1 MKMAQRLSIVVI
13 VLFIILFT
21 AQVYGI
27 EAFNITAFDIDM
39 TVNEDNSYLITET
52 IDVEFTEQRHG
63 IIRNIPLKTYRGRT
77 ALISDV
83 NVQGHKFSIDKASRE
98 MKIKI
103 GDPNMYASSS
113 EKYIISY
120 LYTIGDDGLKDM
132 DELYWNLIGL
142 EWDCTIDNVTFT
154 INMPKYFPNDRL
166 NFTYGKKGSI
176 QNEAVYW
183 SVFETSIE
191 GELITQ
197 LGPNEGLT
205 VALPLPKGYFSEAE
219 KVGLAAMADFGWLLS
234 IIPIAI
240 GTAVWIATGRKKQSF
255 PTVEFYPPQGI
266 TSADAGF
273 LIDGRVDP
281 FDITSLIVYWAH
293 KGHLSIT
300 EHVTKKIFG
309 TKKSFVFTKLKDLS
323 DDAREYEHEMFLDM
337 FNFGDGKQ
345 VSMEQLTNRFYTT
358 ADSIKKEVKNSF
370 EGNKETRI
378 FDRSNILCR
387 WLLGLIGLI
396 GTLPFSYIVI
406 KEISNPDG
414 LSLIVSSVLLSLG
427 VVASI
432 FVLMYILLNWKGRP
446 KKGRFQE
453 LFFALMFCGIV
464 CGVFIYVF
472 ISAGILSVGV
482 ASIVSVVILGVMV
495 NSCNRRTKLGTWYQ
509 ERLVG
514 FREFIKAT
522 ELDRIKLLVEENP
535 HYFYH
540 VLPFAMVLGVT
551 DKWVKNFENIMVQP
565 PNWYHS
571 AAVQSGFSVAG
582 FTHDLE
588 SGLRGVSAA
597 MLSRPSSSG
606 GGSGGSSGGGSS
618 GGGSGGGGGSSW

>member
-1 MKMAQRLSIVVI
+1 MKIAQRLSIISI
-13 VLFIILFT
+13 VLFVTFFT

-52 IDVEFTEQRHG
+52 IDIEFTEQRHG
-63 IIRNIPLKTYRGRT
+63 IIRNIPLKTYRGKT
-77 ALISDV
+77 AVISDV
-83 NVQGHKFSIDKASRE
+83 NVQGHKFSTDRASGDFN
-98 MKIKI
+98 IKI
-103 GDPNMYASSS
+103 GDPDRYANSS

-142 EWDCTIDNVTFT
+142 EWDCTIDNVTFK
-154 INMPKYFPNDRL
+154 IDMPKYFPNERL
-166 NFTYGKKGSI
+166 NFTYGKKGST
-176 QNEAVYW
+176 QNDKVYW

-191 GELITQ
+191 GELATQ
-197 LGPNEGLT
+197 LEPNEGLT
-205 VALPLPKGYFSEAE
+205 VALPLPEGYFSEAK
-219 KVGLAAMADFGWLLS
+219 KVGLENMASFGWLLS

-240 GTAVWIATGRKKQSF
+240 GAALWMATGRKKQSF

-300 EHVTKKIFG
+300 EHATKKIFG

-323 DDAREYEHEMFLDM
+323 DDAREYEHEMFQDM
-337 FNFGDGKQ
+337 FDLGDGNQ
-345 VSMEQLTNRFYTT
+345 VTMDQLTNRFYLT
-358 ADSIKKEVKNSF
+358 ADNIKREVKNSF
-370 EGNKETRI
+370 EDNKETRI

-387 WLLGLIGLI
+387 WLLRLIALLGI
-396 GTLPFSYIVI
+396 LPCFYMGM
-406 KEISNPDG
+406 KEIGNIYGPG
-414 LSLIVSSVLLSLG
+414 LLVASVLLSLS
-427 VVASI
+427 VVASVFI
-432 FVLMYILLNWKGRP
+432 VIYILLNWKGMQR
-446 KKGRFQE
+446 KGRFKE
-453 LFFALMFCGIV
+453 LFFALIFCVII
-464 CGVFIYVF
+464 CSIFIY
-472 ISAGILSVGV
+472 ISNTAGILSMGM
-482 ASIVSVVILGVMV
+482 ASIISVVILGIMG
-495 NSCNRRTKLGTWYQ
+495 NSCNRRTELGIWYE

-522 ELDRIKLLVEENP
+522 ELDKIKLLVEENP

-551 DKWVKNFENIMVQP
+551 DKWVKNFDNIMVQP
-565 PNWYHS
+565 PDWYHP
-571 AAVQSGFSVAG
+571 ATVQSGFSVSRFAY
-582 FTHDLE
+582 DLE
-588 SGLRGVSAA
+588 NGMRGVSAA
-597 MLSRPSSSG
+597 MLSRPSSS

>member
-1 MKMAQRLSIVVI
+1 MKIAQRLSIVVI
-13 VLFIILFT
+13 VLFITFFT

-52 IDVEFTEQRHG
+52 IDIEFTEQRHG
-63 IIRNIPLKTYRGRT
+63 IIRNIPLKTYRGKT

-83 NVQGHKFSIDKASRE
+83 NVQGHKFSTGRASGDFN
-98 MKIKI
+98 IKI
-103 GDPNMYASSS
+103 GDPNRYANSS

-142 EWDCTIDNVTFT
+142 EWDCTIDNVTFK
-154 INMPKYFPNDRL
+154 IDMPKYFQNERL
-166 NFTYGKKGSI
+166 NFTYGKKGST
-176 QNEAVYW
+176 QNEKVSW

-191 GELITQ
+191 GELMTQ
-197 LGPNEGLT
+197 LGPHEGLT
-205 VALPLPKGYFSEAE
+205 VALPLPEGYFSQAK
-219 KVGLAAMADFGWLLS
+219 KVGLEGMASFGWLLS
-234 IIPIAI
+234 IIPIAA
-240 GTAVWIATGRKKQSF
+240 GAALWMATGRKKQSF

-300 EHVTKKIFG
+300 EHATKKIFG

-323 DDAREYEHEMFLDM
+323 DDAREYEHEMFQNM
-337 FNFGDGKQ
+337 FDLGDGSQ
-345 VSMEQLTNRFYTT
+345 VTIDQLTNRFYIT
-358 ADSIKKEVKNSF
+358 ADNIRREVKSSF
-370 EGNKETRI
+370 EDNKETRI
-378 FDRSNILCR
+378 FERSNILCR
-387 WLLGLIGLI
+387 WLLRLVALLGI
-396 GTLPFSYIVI
+396 LPCCYMAI
-406 KEISNPDG
+406 KEISNPYGPG
-414 LSLIVSSVLLSLG
+414 LLVASVLLSLG
-427 VVASI
+427 VVV
-432 FVLMYILLNWKGRP
+432 FVFIVIYMLLNWKGMQ
-446 KKGRFQE
+446 KKGRFKE
-453 LFFALMFCGIV
+453 LFFALIFCVIICGI
-464 CGVFIYVF
+464 FIY
-472 ISAGILSVGV
+472 ISNTAGILSMGAV
-482 ASIVSVVILGVMV
+482 SIASVVILGIMG
-495 NSCNRRTKLGTWYQ
+495 NSCNRRTELGTWYE

-522 ELDRIKLLVEENP
+522 ELDKIKLLVEENP

-551 DKWVKNFENIMVQP
+551 DRWVKNFDNIMIQP
-565 PNWYHS
+565 PDWYHS
-571 AAVQSGFSVAG
+571 AAVQSGFSASR
-582 FTHDLE
+582 FAYDLE
-588 SGLRGVSAA
+588 NGMRGVSAA
-597 MLSRPSSSG
+597 MLSRPSSS

>member
-1 MKMAQRLSIVVI
+1 MKIAQRLSIISI
-13 VLFIILFT
+13 VLFVTFFT

-63 IIRNIPLKTYRGRT
+63 IIRNIPLKTYRSKS

-83 NVQGHKFSIDKASRE
+83 DVQGHKFSTYRE
-98 MKIKI
+98 SGELKIRI
-103 GDPNMYASSS
+103 GDPDKYANSS

-142 EWDCTIDNVTFT
+142 EWDCTIDNVTFK
-154 INMPKYFPNDRL
+154 IDMPKYFPHDRL
-166 NFTYGKKGSI
+166 NFTYGEKGSI
-176 QNEAVYW
+176 QNEKVYW
-183 SVFETSIE
+183 SVFETTIE
-191 GELITQ
+191 GELATQ
-197 LGPNEGLT
+197 LGPYEGLT
-205 VALPLPKGYFSEAE
+205 VALPLPEGYFSQAK
-219 KVGLAAMADFGWLLS
+219 KVGLEGLASFGWFLS
-234 IIPIAI
+234 IIPIAV
-240 GTAVWIATGRKKQSF
+240 GAALWMATGRKKQSF

-300 EHVTKKIFG
+300 EHVTKRIFG

-323 DDAREYEHEMFLDM
+323 DDAREYEHEMFQDM
-337 FNFGDGKQ
+337 FDFGDGSQ
-345 VSMEQLTNRFYTT
+345 VTMDQLTNRFYVT
-358 ADSIKKEVKNSF
+358 ADNIKREVKSSF
-370 EGNKETRI
+370 EDNKETRI
-378 FDRSNILCR
+378 FERSNILCR
-387 WLLGLIGLI
+387 WLLGLVALLGVLPCFYMGMKENSNSQGL
-396 GTLPFSYIVI
+396 
-406 KEISNPDG
+406 G
-414 LSLIVSSVLLSLG
+414 LFVTSVLLSLG
-427 VVASI
+427 VVASVFI
-432 FVLMYILLNWKGRP
+432 IIYMLLNWKGMQ
-446 KKGRFQE
+446 KKGKFKE
-453 LFFALMFCGIV
+453 LFFALIFCGII
-464 CGVFIYVF
+464 CGIFIY
-472 ISAGILSVGV
+472 ISNASGILSMGI
-482 ASIVSVVILGVMV
+482 ASIISVVILGIMG
-495 NSCNRRTKLGTWYQ
+495 NSCNRRTELGIWYE

-514 FREFIKAT
+514 FREFIRAT
-522 ELDRIKLLVEENP
+522 ELDKIKLLVEENP

-551 DKWVKNFENIMVQP
+551 DKWVKNFDNIMVQP
-565 PNWYHS
+565 PDWYHP
-571 AAVQSGFSVAG
+571 ATVQSGFSASR
-582 FTHDLE
+582 FAYDLE
-588 SGLRGVSAA
+588 NGMRGVSAA
-597 MLSRPSSSG
+597 MLSRPSSS